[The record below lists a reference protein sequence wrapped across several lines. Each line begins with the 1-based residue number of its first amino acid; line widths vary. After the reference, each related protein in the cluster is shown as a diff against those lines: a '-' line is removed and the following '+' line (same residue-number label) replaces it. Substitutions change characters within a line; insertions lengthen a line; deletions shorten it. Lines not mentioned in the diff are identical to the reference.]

1 MSIQNH
7 CHTFIVMYENTYHE
21 NRIML
26 LEASSYS
33 ACEDICVA
41 RDLKNYAVLNYND
54 ALQKAEEI
62 KQRKK
67 KKKW

>member
-1 MSIQNH
+1 MSVQNH
-7 CHTFIVMYENTYHE
+7 CNTFIVMYENTYHE

-33 ACEDICVA
+33 VCEDICVA

-67 KKKW
+67 KKK